1 MARSQARSKRRYT
14 GKKYKRFHKKRKME
28 LERAPIET
36 EIGQEKKKKQRILGG
51 NMKLKL
57 FSTAYI
63 NVTDPNNNKTSKV
76 RIVRFDSNQAT
87 KDWNRRHILTKGAI
101 VETELGKAKVTSR
114 PGQDG
119 VLNGVLV

>member
-57 FSTAYI
+57 FSTSYI
-63 NVTDPNNNKTSKV
+63 NVTDPNSNKTSKV

>member
-36 EIGQEKKKKQRILGG
+36 EIGQEKKKNQRIMGG
-51 NMKLKL
+51 NRKLKL
-57 FSTAYI
+57 FSTSYI
-63 NVTDPNNNKTSKV
+63 NITDPNNNKTSKV

-119 VLNGVLV
+119 VLNGILV